1 MENQTRDLHYFH
13 VFAVLDRVNLS
24 TFDDKIHHPDLTRID
39 FSDIMPSLED
49 QMIMMHYFSVH
60 IARTLQKY
68 SPFISSL
75 KSCIEHHIQ
84 HKYSVQM
91 AKK

>member
-1 MENQTRDLHYFH
+1 MY

-24 TFDDKIHHPDLTRID
+24 TFDDKIRHSDLTRID

-60 IARTLQKY
+60 IACTVLYKNIV
-68 SPFISSL
+68 PLFHL
-75 KSCIEHHIQ
+75 
-84 HKYSVQM
+84 
-91 AKK
+91 